1 VSSQHSHYSKRP
13 QTEPFCWARITV
25 LAPLVPSWTDQP
37 EQSFGW
43 HFSSLPPNL
52 GVKFLCGSDKGID
65 VHIAFDVTRLAVR
78 SEYDVA
84 GVFSQD
90 QDLSG
95 AGDEVRVAS
104 KLSGSWIGIACAD
117 PIRPTIRNKG
127 GINHSERIP
136 IGRKT

>member
-1 VSSQHSHYSKRP
+1 MDRP
-13 QTEPFCWARITV
+13 AGAKFR
-25 LAPLVPSWTDQP
+25 LAFFLTSAQSGGEIPLRQR
-37 EQSFGW
+37 QR
-43 HFSSLPPNL
+43 
-52 GVKFLCGSDKGID
+52 ID
-65 VHIAFDVTRLAVR
+65 VHIAFDVIRLAVR

-90 QDLSG
+90 QDLSE

-104 KLSGSWIGIACAD
+104 KLSGSWIGIACAY